1 MIIQVTCPGG
11 KETPEWVVLELQ
23 GKLLP
28 ATSLGREP
36 LDGKLMGQLLPVPGG
51 DPKKALLQL
60 GSYRMTGSIVV
71 LSKPLAVMQKR
82 KRAAD
87 ESGPGSSDATH
98 TSMDEDISATASASS
113 SSAHEDSAA
122 VAGGRTDGKGTEYV
136 IRAVVRKKFIF
147 DDRPQPIVGTAGK
160 SVASP

>member
-11 KETPEWVVLELQ
+11 TDTPEWIVLELQ

-60 GSYRMTGSIVV
+60 GSYRMTGSIVTFG
-71 LSKPLAVMQKR
+71 KPLAVMQKR
-82 KRAAD
+82 RR
-87 ESGPGSSDATH
+87 
-98 TSMDEDISATASASS
+98 TAGSS
-113 SSAHEDSAA
+113 SSEAAGGSGSGMSEDVAIAAEPVDSAA
-122 VAGGRTDGKGTEYV
+122 PHDDAAGSDAASPAGTEYV

-147 DDRPQPIVGTAGK
+147 DDRPQPIVGS
-160 SVASP
+160 SVKAVAP

>member
-11 KETPEWVVLELQ
+11 TDTPEWVVLELQ

-60 GSYRMTGSIVV
+60 GSYRMTGSIVT
-71 LSKPLAVMQKR
+71 LGKPLAVMQKR
-82 KRAAD
+82 RRAVDSCSSAAAG
-87 ESGPGSSDATH
+87 SAGPGMSEDAVV
-98 TSMDEDISATASASS
+98 ASEPA
-113 SSAHEDSAA
+113 DSAA
-122 VAGGRTDGKGTEYV
+122 PHDDAGAGTGGSTEYV

-147 DDRPQPIVGTAGK
+147 DDRPQPIVGT
-160 SVASP
+160 SVKAAAP